1 MSRDD
6 QFDESFLQRLEY
18 LYLVSQKMANRR
30 LRANRDSEI
39 AGSGMEF
46 ADHREYSPG
55 DDFRNIDW
63 KLYAR
68 TEKLFLK
75 LFEEEQ
81 DLYIYFLL
89 DCSRSMHLGE
99 SSKWWYAKR
108 VVAALSYIGLSNLDR
123 VGIIPFADKPLGRFP
138 PTRGRNQIFRVFE
151 FLETLEPG
159 EATGLE
165 PSLRTFVSQTNRKGM
180 AVVLSDFFDPD
191 GYRDALDQLR
201 YHKFDPV
208 VIQVYDRRE
217 LDPSV
222 TGDIELVDAET
233 GDTQTMTV
241 TPRLVRQYRER
252 FKAFSDKLESYCN
265 KHQMLSFRTP
275 VQEAFDDLILRVFRA
290 GGFVD

>member
-1 MSRDD
+1 MSRED

-39 AGSGMEF
+39 AGSGLEF
-46 ADHREYSPG
+46 ADHREYSAG

-81 DLYIYFLL
+81 DLYIYFLI
-89 DCSRSMHLGE
+89 DCSRSMQLGDP
-99 SSKWWYAKR
+99 SKWWYAKR
-108 VVAALSYIGLSNLDR
+108 VTAALSYIGLSNLDR
-123 VGIIPFADKPLGRFP
+123 VGIIPFARQPMGRFP
-138 PTRGRNQIFRVFE
+138 PTRGRNQIFRVFD
-151 FLETLEPG
+151 FLENLEPG
-159 EATGLE
+159 EETGLE
-165 PSLRTFVSQTNRKGM
+165 SSLKTFVSQTSRKGM

-208 VIQVYDRRE
+208 VIQTYDRRE

-233 GDTQTMTV
+233 GDTQTVTV
-241 TPRLVRQYRER
+241 TPKLKRAYRQR
-252 FKAFSDKLESYCN
+252 FESFSDELEAYCK
-265 KHQMLSFRTP
+265 KHQILSFRTP

-290 GGFVD
+290 GGFVE

>member
-1 MSRDD
+1 MTRDH
-6 QFDESFLQRLEY
+6 QFDEKFLQRLEY

-39 AGSGMEF
+39 AGSGLEF
-46 ADHREYSPG
+46 ADHREYTPG

-81 DLYIYFLL
+81 DLYIYFLI
-89 DCSRSMHLGE
+89 DCSRSMQLGDP
-99 SSKWWYAKR
+99 SKWWYAKR
-108 VVAALSYIGLSNLDR
+108 VTAALSYIGLSNLDR
-123 VGIIPFADKPLGRFP
+123 VGIVPFSSQPMDRFA

-151 FLETLEPG
+151 FLQNMAPG
-159 EATGLE
+159 EETGLE
-165 PSLRTFVSQTNRKGM
+165 SSLRTFVKQTSRKGM
-180 AVVLSDFFDPD
+180 AVVLSDFFDPE
-191 GYRDALDQLR
+191 GYREALDQLR

-208 VIQVYDRRE
+208 VIQVFDRRE

-233 GDTQTMTV
+233 GETESLTV
-241 TPRLVRQYRER
+241 TPKLKRQYRER
-252 FKAFSDKLESYCN
+252 FHQFSDELEAYC
-265 KHQMLSFRTP
+265 KRHQILSFRTP
-275 VQEAFDDLILRVFRA
+275 VQEAFDELILRVFRA
-290 GGFVD
+290 GGFVE